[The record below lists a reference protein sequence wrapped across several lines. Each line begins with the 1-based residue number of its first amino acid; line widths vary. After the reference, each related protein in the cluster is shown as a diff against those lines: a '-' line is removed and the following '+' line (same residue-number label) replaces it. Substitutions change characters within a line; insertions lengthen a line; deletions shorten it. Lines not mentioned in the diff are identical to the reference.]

1 MRLARGGA
9 GLEEAAGGKKLGV
22 EKGCSSGAAD
32 EVVREEREFYVEQ
45 GTRADAAD
53 DCGHAVAG
61 VDVAAGLRAIFLVE
75 NDDGMAHGGWER
87 GQLGADF
94 KGAQGFAHF
103 VERSDFLQADG
114 DTFEVAVNDWHAI
127 AMSAKAEA
135 GIHEARAIPLAEQLL
150 RLGFHFF
157 FFAADER
164 FGLDTIKP
172 VS

>member
-9 GLEEAAGGKKLGV
+9 RLQEAAGGEELGV
-22 EKGCSSGAAD
+22 EKGGAGGTAH

-45 GTRADAAD
+45 GTHADAAD
-53 DCGHAVAG
+53 DRGHAVAG

-75 NDDGMAHGGWER
+75 NDDGMAHGGRER
-87 GQLGADF
+87 GQPGADF

-103 VERSDFLQADG
+103 VEGSDFLQADG

-135 GIHEARAIPLAEQLL
+135 GIDEARAIPLTEQLL
-150 RLGFHFF
+150 R
-157 FFAADER
+157 
-164 FGLDTIKP
+164 
-172 VS
+172 